1 MYLGR
6 RNMSSAE
13 TIRGYTW
20 SLRIWD
26 VLLRTSVNTMFLN
39 EELWILHEDTLDAH
53 AFAHT
58 HTCAHTY
65 THTLTT
71 GTGGGARPIP
81 MSLLGN
87 WGGCSRDGAALQ
99 LDTIHAH
106 THIQT
111 DTCADRQRQKSGNRC
126 YTQNGRNNGSLVM
139 HWTHRTNTH
148 PKIVNHIHMTYAY

>member
-1 MYLGR
+1 
-6 RNMSSAE
+6 MSSAE